1 MVKPVEAA
9 PKRPRLALAFLV
21 AGTGFT
27 AVALLAIAIGPV
39 TLNPGEA
46 FAALRDAT
54 LDDHSS
60 PAASVVYN
68 IRLPRI
74 IVGALVGAALAV
86 SGAVMQAV
94 FRNPLADPG
103 IIGVSAGAATAAVL
117 AIVFGLTAVGAWV
130 LPAAAFIGAL
140 GTVAVVQSIAQWRGG
155 GPVTLVLVGI
165 AASAFLGAVTSAAV
179 ANAPQDSDIRG
190 IAFWLN
196 GDLVARTWAH
206 VGIAAAPILFGTI
219 AVIAVGRDLN
229 ILTLG
234 DSTARSLGVNTAVM
248 RPAVLSLAALLA
260 ACAVAV
266 SGIIGFV
273 GLVVPHLV
281 RLTVGTDHRALLP
294 LAAVAGATFVVAAD
308 TLARTIFD
316 PVVLQTGSVVA
327 FIGSPLFLWL
337 LLRTIGPNGRG
348 AL

>member
-1 MVKPVEAA
+1 M
-9 PKRPRLALAFLV
+9 ALAFVV
-21 AGTGFT
+21 AGLAFA
-27 AVALLAIAIGPV
+27 AVVLLAVAIGPV
-39 TLNPGEA
+39 TLSAGEA
-46 FAALRDAT
+46 VAALRDAT
-54 LDDHSS
+54 VGDRSS

-103 IIGVSAGAATAAVL
+103 IIGVSAGAASAAVL
-117 AIVFGLTAVGAWV
+117 SIVFGLTAAGAWV
-130 LPAAAFIGAL
+130 LPAAAFVGAL
-140 GTVAVVQSIAQWRGG
+140 CTVAVVQSIAYWRGG
-155 GPVTLVLVGI
+155 GPITLVLVGI

-179 ANAPQDSDIRG
+179 ANAPQDSDVRG

-196 GDLVARTWAH
+196 GDLVARTWTH
-206 VGIAAAPILFGTI
+206 VGVALPILVGLI
-219 AVIAVGRDLN
+219 ALIALGRDLN
-229 ILTLG
+229 VLTLG
-234 DSTARSLGVNTAVM
+234 DSTARSLGVNTSIL
-248 RPAVLSLAALLA
+248 RPVVLSLAALLA

-281 RLTVGTDHRALLP
+281 RLTVGPEHRALLP

-308 TLARTIFD
+308 TVARTIFD

-327 FIGSPLFLWL
+327 FIGSPIFLWL
-337 LLRTIGPNGRG
+337 LLRTLGPAGRG
-348 AL
+348 QL